1 MKCKNCTNETDS
13 TSGLCEECI
22 QQQHIGKEKK
32 KLGKVIMPIIGEL
45 GISHMTKC
53 NLCGEEIEDSEDR
66 CQDCFEE
73 WGNQYPDRV

>member
-1 MKCKNCTNETDS
+1 MKNPKY
-13 TSGLCEECI
+13 
-22 QQQHIGKEKK
+22 

-66 CQDCFEE
+66 CEDCFEE
-73 WGNQYPDRV
+73 WGNGWPDR